1 MIAGLLTGMVL
12 GAVLV
17 LAIAAPITAGLLLLT
32 ASIVGSAWVEW

>member
-1 MIAGLLTGMVL
+1 MIAGLLTGVIL

-17 LAIAAPITAGLLLLT
+17 LALAAPVLAGCLLLT